1 MDTRTSSKKAVFLVF
16 LIMAAMAFLPSEI
29 EMPTPEATPKPSGF
43 ELVFA
48 VIALTA
54 AAYLVKRSK
63 RRKDRD

>member
-1 MDTRTSSKKAVFLVF
+1 
-16 LIMAAMAFLPSEI
+16 MAAMAFLPSEI